1 MRILV
6 NASNIGLG
14 GATQVTH
21 SFCCSLNQYPE
32 IEFVV
37 VLQQRMSALAEDIS
51 SYSNVKVVFYDI
63 HNNWKNYLLARD
75 KFLDDIVISDRIDIV
90 FSVFAP
96 TWWRPRVPHLCGF
109 ALAHLVMP
117 ESPFFKSLNWKERI
131 KQCIRIKQMTFF
143 FRRSSS
149 YFYTENQLISERL
162 QKLLNCKKV
171 YTITNYYNQI
181 FDQPEKQ
188 TYRSLPPFDGV
199 TMLTVSSFNPH
210 KNLPISIDIAEY
222 LHNKYPKFQ
231 FRFVFTVK
239 ENQFPKIPERIREHF
254 VFLGHVTINECPS
267 LYEQCDF
274 EFQPTL
280 LECFT
285 ATYPEAMR
293 MQKPIITTDL
303 EFARGLCGDAAVYY
317 DALSAVDAA
326 EKIYSLAL
334 DSEHQQ
340 KLVKLGTERLVWFDN
355 YTDRSR
361 KIIKACID
369 VYNRSLDNRFNR

>member
-1 MRILV
+1 MKILV

-21 SFCCSLNQYPE
+21 SFCCTLNKYPE

-37 VLQQRMSALAEDIS
+37 VLQPRMSTLAKNIS
-51 SYSNVKVVFYDI
+51 SYSNVKVVLYCI
-63 HNNWKNYLLARD
+63 HNNWKTYFFARD
-75 KFLDDIVISDRIDIV
+75 RFLDGLVISERIDFV
-90 FSVFAP
+90 FSIFAP
-96 TWWRPRVPHLCGF
+96 TWWKPRVPHLCGF

-117 ESPFFKSLNWKERI
+117 ESPFFKNLNWKERI
-131 KQCIRIKQMTFF
+131 KHFIFIKQMTFF
-143 FRRSSS
+143 FQRSSS
-149 YFYTENQLISERL
+149 YFYTENQLISNRL

-188 TYRSLPPFDGV
+188 VYRELPSFDGI

-210 KNLPISIDIAEY
+210 KNLPISIGISEY
-222 LHNKYPKFQ
+222 LHNKYPKFK

-239 ENQFPKIPERIREHF
+239 EEQFPKIPKSLREHF
-254 VFLGHVTINECPS
+254 IFLGHVTINECPS

-293 MQKPIITTDL
+293 MKKPIITTNL
-303 EFARGLCGDAAVYY
+303 EFARGLCGEAAVYY
-317 DALSAVDAA
+317 DALSTVDAA
-326 EKIYSLAL
+326 NKIYALAL
-334 DSEHQQ
+334 DSERQQ
-340 KLVKLGTERLVWFDN
+340 KLIKLGTERLACFDN
-355 YTDRSR
+355 YIDRSR
-361 KIIKACID
+361 KIIEACID
-369 VYNRSLDNRFNR
+369 VYNHCIDNKIR